1 MQYHLGSWFWYN
13 QYIIL
18 RALHIYQSGVL
29 STFLLYLDYHWK
41 WMTEKIISVHFAQG
55 ALLTVRTGGS
65 TLAIDIGYAG
75 EMVTQLENFSATET
89 MSAGKM
95 TSAIGQNS
103 HVWTMKSLVSKIIK
117 EVWITF
123 TKTQNPEWTTKSRCK

>member
-1 MQYHLGSWFWYN
+1 MILEPDHLSYLSD
-13 QYIIL
+13 QTIIIDAISSRQL
-18 RALHIYQSGVL
+18 ILIQPVHNSENFHIYQSGVL

-41 WMTEKIISVHFAQG
+41 WMTEKIISIHFAQG
-55 ALLTVRTGGS
+55 ALMTVRTGGS

-75 EMVTQLENFSATET
+75 EMVTRLEKFSATET

-117 EVWITF
+117 EV
-123 TKTQNPEWTTKSRCK
+123 